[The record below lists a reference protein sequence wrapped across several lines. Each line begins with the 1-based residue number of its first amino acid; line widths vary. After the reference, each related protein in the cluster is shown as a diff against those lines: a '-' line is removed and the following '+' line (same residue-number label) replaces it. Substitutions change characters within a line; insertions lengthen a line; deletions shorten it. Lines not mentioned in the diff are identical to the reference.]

1 MPTID
6 FFLSGGLANVD
17 GNQSLGGL
25 PSNQLY
31 LPGTNT
37 LFAQVTSDEAQ
48 NGGEVYR
55 CIYGSANSTADLT
68 NCSVS
73 VLQNTEFSSVS
84 IGFELADDVQ
94 IIEFAGTP
102 TGGTFTLKYL
112 ALVND
117 VTVVQETYPI
127 TYSTL
132 ATTAADIQT
141 ALNDLTYLSTTLV
154 EGQAPSLFQVT
165 FAGEDGHRSQI
176 LLEVTNFA
184 VIGSSGA
191 TVSQLT
197 AGSPKNAIATNIG
210 FENQTPF
217 GITFSLGSTGLGTL
231 RPGDV
236 FPIWLRRSTLAGT
249 IASSSFIDSAQVV
262 ADFVGPI

>member
-25 PSNQLY
+25 PSNQAY

-37 LFAQVTSDEAQ
+37 LFAQVTSTEAQ

-55 CIYGSANSTADLT
+55 CIYGSANSTEDLT
-68 NCSVS
+68 NCSVDVS
-73 VLQNTEFSSVS
+73 QNTEFSSMY
-84 IGFELADDVQ
+84 IGFELADEVQ
-94 IIEFAGTP
+94 LIEFSGTP
-102 TGGTFTLKYL
+102 TGGTFTLKYSV
-112 ALVND
+112 LVNN

-132 ATTAADIQT
+132 ATTAADIQN

-154 EGQAPSLFQVT
+154 EGQSPSSFQVT
-165 FAGEDGHRSQI
+165 FADEDGYRAQI

-184 VIGSSGA
+184 VTGSSGA
-191 TVSQLT
+191 TVSQVK
-197 AGSPKNAIATNIG
+197 AGGPKNAIATNIG
-210 FENQTPF
+210 FENQPPF
-217 GITFSLGSTGLGTL
+217 GVTFSLDSTELGTL

-236 FPIWLRRSTLAGT
+236 FAVWLRRSTPAGT
-249 IASSSFIDSAQVV
+249 IAASSFVDSAQVTV
-262 ADFVGPI
+262 DFIGPI